1 MNMEGK
7 EYLKHGDLGKLGKK
21 LDVTGNHVSKV
32 LNGVVKNARIS
43 EAIEKLI
50 EKRKREIEVLVND
63 FDD

>member
-1 MNMEGK
+1 
-7 EYLKHGDLGKLGKK
+7 
-21 LDVTGNHVSKV
+21 V